1 MNLAFIYFNAKV
13 KQDTSG
19 NLYNSGTYG
28 SEFWQRYLQ
37 VADHITLVMRK
48 ESVIYEPDEAQKR
61 FNIIDTTKIDFVEL
75 PDKFSSIKTFLKP
88 STRKKMKS
96 TVFEQLQKNDGAIIR
111 LPGAE
116 FAVKCANK
124 LNKPYLVEVVGCPF
138 DSFWNHSLFG
148 KILAIP
154 SWFRLKSALKKA
166 KNAIYVTNEFL
177 QKRYPTKGNSV
188 GCSDVSIKNTEKFE
202 DICTSKNKDKDKIIM
217 GTAAAIDV
225 RYKGQQYVIRALSE
239 LKKQGICN
247 FEYQIAGIG
256 DSSYLKSQ
264 IIKYN
269 VEDEVKIVGSIPH
282 DQISDWYKN
291 LDVYIQ
297 PSKQE
302 GLPRSLVEAMNAGVA
317 SVGSKIAGIPELLDD
332 ESVFKKGNVKEICK
346 ILIKFSDEDFRMEK
360 AEKCYKKSLE
370 YNSEILNKRRLDF
383 IRRVFSNSKN
393 W

>member
-1 MNLAFIYFNAKV
+1 MNIAFIYFSAKV
-13 KQDTSG
+13 KQDTLG

-48 ESVIYEPDEAQKR
+48 ESVIYEPEEAQKR

-75 PDKFSSIKTFLKP
+75 PDKFSSIKTFLNP

-154 SWFRLKSALKKA
+154 SMQKLKRALKIS
-166 KNAIYVTNEFL
+166 KNAVYVTNKFL
-177 QKRYPTKGNSV
+177 QKRYPTNGDSI
-188 GCSDVSIKNTEKFE
+188 GCSDVSIKNKEKIE
-202 DICTSKNKDKDKIIM
+202 ALYDSKRKANPKIIL
-217 GTAAAIDV
+217 GTAGAIDV
-225 RYKGQQYVIRALSE
+225 RYKGQQYVIRALGE
-239 LKKQGICN
+239 LKKHGICN

-291 LDVYIQ
+291 LDVYVQ
-297 PSKQE
+297 PSKTE
-302 GLPRSLVEAMNAGVA
+302 GLPRSLVEAMNEGVA
-317 SVGSKIAGIPELLDD
+317 SVGSNVGGIPELLDD

-346 ILIKFSDEDFRMEK
+346 ILIKFSDEAFRIKK
-360 AEKCYKKSLE
+360 AEECYKKSLE
-370 YNSEILNKRRLDF
+370 YNGELLDKKRLDF
-383 IRRVFSNSKN
+383 MKGIFCNAKI
-393 W
+393 